1 MKITKDLKTNVL
13 PEVNLSDFALF
24 LSVMKEKE
32 AYRCVLSIILGESDL
47 ELADVKVERVILNKS
62 GKRAIRLDAW
72 ASDYKNRQFA
82 VEMQNSSTED
92 FIPKRARFYQ
102 SLLDSPILKSG
113 RAAKYKNLPSTA
125 IIFIT
130 QEDIFGKDLAQYTF
144 LERCEEV
151 EELYL
156 EDGTKK
162 LFLNMTSKNGSDELV
177 SLLQYMKDTKLDNP
191 EIVVQ
196 DERIKILD
204 SIVREVR
211 ESQEW
216 EETNMNI
223 LEYGMEQGRE
233 QGREQGIMLN
243 IIELVQKKVAKKKEV
258 MEIAEALESDPEL
271 IKTICELIDAHPSAD
286 GMEIYQLLNN
296 SPDRQNSEP
305 IRP

>member
-1 MKITKDLKTNVL
+1 MKMTKDSKKKAVS
-13 PEVNLSDFALF
+13 EVNLSDFALF

-32 AYRCVLSIILGESDL
+32 AYRCVLSIILGEPDL
-47 ELADVKVERVILNKS
+47 ELADVRVERVVLNNS

-72 ASDYKNRQFA
+72 AMDDKYRQFA

-113 RAAKYKNLPSTA
+113 KKTKYKNLPSTV

-130 QEDIFGKDLAQYTF
+130 QEDIFGKDLTQYTF

-162 LFLNMTSKNGSDELV
+162 IFLNMTSKNGPVELV
-177 SLLQYMKDTKLDNP
+177 SLLQYMKNTKLDNP
-191 EIVVQ
+191 EIMVL
-196 DERIKILD
+196 DERIRILD
-204 SIVREVR
+204 SIVREVK

-216 EETNMNI
+216 EESSMNI
-223 LEYGMEQGRE
+223 LEYGIEQGLE
-233 QGREQGIMLN
+233 QGREQGIMLKTV
-243 IIELVQKKVAKKKEV
+243 ELVQKKIAKGMGV
-258 MEIAEALESDPEL
+258 MEIAEILETDPEL
-271 IKTICELIDAHPSAD
+271 IKTICNLINDHPDAD
-286 GMEIYQLLNN
+286 IKDIYQLLN
-296 SPDRQNSEP
+296 
-305 IRP
+305 I